1 MSPCP
6 PGGDDAD
13 RLSADRKEHCNHNPV
28 PIRDCGEAVFG
39 IASGGDNQ
47 VRAVKNADDVKEV
60 DAVFFDGFETF
71 AFVPF
76 EWGCHSFSLT
86 A

>member
-13 RLSADRKEHCNHNPV
+13 RLSADREEHRNHDPV

-39 IASGGDNQ
+39 VASGGDNQ
-47 VRAVKNADDVKEV
+47 VRAAENGDDVKKV
-60 DAVFFDGFETF
+60 DAVLFDGLEY
-71 AFVPF
+71 P
-76 EWGCHSFSLT
+76 S
-86 A
+86 